1 MSSNY
6 LDTVL
11 PILMIELVNGS
22 PDPDART
29 YMLNRGDTGLLAAL
43 DRLSADAASATQ
55 AGGASIAAHAD
66 HLRYGLSLLN
76 KWAAGVSL
84 RWQEIDWTASW
95 KKTVVTETEWRVVRE
110 ELRREAT
117 AWIDALRKHREVSD
131 VEAGWMLGS
140 VGHIAYHLGAIRQ
153 IDRATRG
160 PTAEDE
166 ARVEAVLRAKHA
178 AR

>member
-6 LDTVL
+6 LDKVL
-11 PILMIELVNGS
+11 PILMSELVNGS
-22 PDPDART
+22 PDPSART

-43 DRLSADAASATQ
+43 DRLPADAASATQ
-55 AGGASIAAHAD
+55 AGGGSIAAHAD

-76 KWAAGVSL
+76 KWAAGVTL

-95 KKTVVTETEWRVVRE
+95 KKSVVSESEWKAIRE
-110 ELRREAT
+110 ELRREAS
-117 AWIDALRKHREVSD
+117 AWVDALRQPREVSD
-131 VEAGWMLGS
+131 VEAGWMMGS

-166 ARVEAVLRAKHA
+166 ARAEADPRAKQTA
-178 AR
+178 K

>member
-11 PILMIELVNGS
+11 PTLMSELVNGS

-29 YMLNRGDTGLLAAL
+29 YMLNRGDAGLLAAL
-43 DRLSADAASATQ
+43 DRLSADAASTTQ
-55 AGGASIAAHAD
+55 AGGGSIAAHAD

-76 KWAAGVSL
+76 KWAAGVPL

-95 KKTVVTETEWRVVRE
+95 KKSVVTEAEWRSVRD
-110 ELRREAT
+110 ELRREAR
-117 AWIDALRKHREVSD
+117 AWIDALHKPREVSD
-131 VEAGWMLGS
+131 IEAGWMLGS

-166 ARVEAVLRAKHA
+166 ARAEEEMRAKQA

>member
-11 PILMIELVNGS
+11 PILMSELVNGS
-22 PDPDART
+22 SDPDART

-43 DRLSADAASATQ
+43 DRLTADAASATHV
-55 AGGASIAAHAD
+55 GGGSIAAHAD

-76 KWAAGVSL
+76 KWAAGVKV

-95 KKTVVTETEWRVVRE
+95 KKTVVSEAEWKAVRD
-110 ELRREAT
+110 ELRREAS
-117 AWIDALRKHREVSD
+117 AWIDALRKPREVSD
-131 VEAGWMLGS
+131 IEAGWMLGS

-166 ARVEAVLRAKHA
+166 ARAEAAMRAKQTA
-178 AR
+178 K